1 MGIFIFIRKLK
12 MTSRPVVSVYN
23 TGASDVQVKTCVPMP
38 GVFSVPIRND
48 LVHFVHSNLA
58 KNRRQGHAVYWLA
71 GQEHSA
77 ESWGTGRAVA
87 RIPRISG
94 SGTHRSGQATFGNMC
109 RSARMFAPLKI
120 WRKWHAKANVTQRRH
135 AVASALAASA
145 CAPLVMA
152 RGHRVD
158 GVPELP
164 LVVDSLNGE
173 NTKGLLA
180 TLNKF
185 GCGDDL
191 AKVRRSKQTRQGTG
205 KYRNSR
211 YVMRKGPL
219 IIYGDASANIR
230 KAGRNLP
237 GVDLCHVS
245 RLNVLQLAPGGHLGR
260 FCVFTEDAFRA
271 LNNQFGTNK
280 AECTERSGYH
290 INRHVMNCADLS
302 RIINSDQVQSKLRA
316 QRTSVRAHNKTK
328 ANPLKNK
335 SLMLRLNPF
344 AKKRAELIAKREAD
358 RHAGMAKA
366 LKAKR
371 NKAGR
376 AAKKART
383 KRDQD
388 LQTGLVQSFADADKI
403 LADEAKAGAYQ
414 PGDSEDEEEDD
425 N

>member
-1 MGIFIFIRKLK
+1 
-12 MTSRPVVSVYN
+12 MTSRPVVSVYE
-23 TGASDVQVKTCVPMP
+23 TGATDVKVKNCVPMP

-164 LVVDSLNGE
+164 LVLDQLNSE
-173 NTKGLLA
+173 NTKGLLT
-180 TLNKF
+180 TLNRF

-191 AKVRRSKQTRQGTG
+191 AKVRRSKQIRQGTG

-219 IIYGDASANIR
+219 VIYGDKSENLR
-230 KAGRNLP
+230 KAARNLP
-237 GVDLCHVS
+237 GVDCCHVS

-280 AECTERSGYH
+280 AECTERTGYH
-290 INRHVMNCADLS
+290 LNRHVMNCADLS
-302 RIINSDQVQSKLRA
+302 RIINSDQVQAKLRG
-316 QRTSVRAHNKTK
+316 QLTSIRVHHKTK
-328 ANPLKNK
+328 KNPLKNK
-335 SLMLRLNPF
+335 AMMLRLNPF
-344 AKKRAELIAKREAD
+344 AKKRAELVAKREAD
-358 RHAGMAKA
+358 RHKGRAAA

-371 NKAGR
+371 SKAGR
-376 AAKKART
+376 AAKHTRNERSQA
-383 KRDQD
+383 
-388 LQTGLVQSFADADKI
+388 LQTGLVQSFADADAI
-403 LADEAKAGAYQ
+403 IAEEIRQGAYQ
-414 PGDSEDEEEDD
+414 PGDSDDEEED